1 MVKCIVPGK
10 MHHTT
15 CGLCVF
21 IKMLQLRSSITVEEC
36 LKHVKMVVP
45 TIVMFG
51 VVPQYFLIWLGWRF
65 MSCVLPSWIYQA
77 GDDMYYSVYQKL
89 VLFFFEHVTGTKF
102 ILYGNVDEVVSK
114 KERVIY
120 ISNHQSTVDWGIVHM
135 LADRQGSI
143 GHVRYVMKDSL
154 QLVPMYGFYFY
165 EHGCVFV
172 KRHYFDSNKMVS
184 SLKYLQNRRIPTWM
198 VIFPE
203 GTRYN
208 PLSTDIIEKSRSFA
222 KERGF
227 VPLKHVLTPK
237 YKGFHIAL
245 ENMKNNLDAIYDAT
259 VIYSCTKG
267 NEKTLRT
274 KAPSMFEF
282 VTGCCDAVY
291 VHINRIDIRS
301 IPANES
307 DLRAWIHDLFLKKD
321 RILEDYYS
329 GNGNPSKSL
338 LVSKGIL
345 SPANFKQNLGCFL
358 FFMTLSAPFVFTSY
372 GRSLYWKTWVF
383 GTVFG
388 YFWLG
393 IRSVS

>member
-1 MVKCIVPGK
+1 MASLYTKGLQKVIVLAK
-10 MHHTT
+10 QF
-15 CGLCVF
+15 LKV
-21 IKMLQLRSSITVEEC
+21 VEKGCELC

-51 VVPQYFLIWLGWRF
+51 VVPQYFLIWITWRF
-65 MSCVLPSWIYQA
+65 MSCLLPSWIYQA
-77 GDDMYYSVYQKL
+77 GDDIYYTVYQKF
-89 VLFFFEHVTGTKF
+89 VLFFFEHITGTKLF
-102 ILYGNVDEVVSK
+102 LYGNLEFVSK

-120 ISNHQSTVDWGIVHM
+120 ISNHQSTVDWVIVHM
-135 LADRQGSI
+135 IADRQGSI

-154 QLVPMYGFYFY
+154 QLVPLYGFYFY

-172 KRHYFDSNKMVS
+172 KRNYFDSKKMIS
-184 SLKYLQNRRIPTWM
+184 SLNYLKDEKIPTWM

-203 GTRYN
+203 GTRFN
-208 PLSTDIIEKSRSFA
+208 PEASEMIEKSQSFA
-222 KERGF
+222 KERGL

-237 YKGFHIAL
+237 YKGFYIAL
-245 ENMKNNLDAIYDAT
+245 EHMKNNLDAVYDAT

-267 NEKTLRT
+267 DKKTFRT

-291 VHINRIDIRS
+291 VHINRIDMRS
-301 IPANES
+301 VPVQDS
-307 DLRAWIHDLFLKKD
+307 DFKAWLHNLFHKKD
-321 RILEDYYS
+321 RILDDYYS
-329 GNGNPSKSL
+329 GKNSPSNHIAL
-338 LVSKGIL
+338 SKGCR
-345 SPANFKQNLGCFL
+345 SPAKLLSNFGCFL
-358 FFMTLSAPFVFTSY
+358 FLATLSAPFVLTSY

-388 YFWLG
+388 YFWLS

>member
-1 MVKCIVPGK
+1 MA
-10 MHHTT
+10 HES
-15 CGLCVF
+15 CGLCMF
-21 IKMLQLRSSITVEEC
+21 IKMLQFHSNMSAKEC

-51 VVPQYFLIWLGWRF
+51 VVPQYFLIWLTWRF
-65 MSCVLPSWIYQA
+65 MSCLLPSWIYQA

-89 VLFFFEHVTGTKF
+89 VLFFFEHVAGTKL
-102 ILYGNVDEVVSK
+102 ILYGNVDEVVAK

-120 ISNHQSTVDWGIVHM
+120 ISNHQSTVDWVIVHM

-165 EHGCVFV
+165 EHGCVFI
-172 KRHYFDSNKMVS
+172 KRHYFDSNKMIS
-184 SLKYLQNRRIPTWM
+184 NLHYLQSEKIPTWM

-208 PLSTDIIEKSRSFA
+208 PQSSDIIEKSRAFA
-222 KERGF
+222 KSRGL

-237 YKGFHIAL
+237 HRGFHIAL

-259 VIYSCTKG
+259 VIYSCTRDNK
-267 NEKTLRT
+267 KTLRT

-291 VHINRIDIRS
+291 VHINRIDMCS
-301 IPANES
+301 IPVNEA
-307 DLRAWIHDLFLKKD
+307 DLKSWLHNIFLKKD
-321 RILEDYYS
+321 RMLDDYYTGKAS
-329 GNGNPSKSL
+329 PSKSL
-338 LVSKGIL
+338 LQSKGIQ
-345 SPANFKQNLGCFL
+345 SPANFVQNLGCFI
-358 FFMTLSAPFVFTSY
+358 FFVTLSAPFVLTSF

-393 IRSVS
+393 MKSVS

>member
-1 MVKCIVPGK
+1 M
-10 MHHTT
+10 
-15 CGLCVF
+15 F
-21 IKMLQLRSSITVEEC
+21 RSAC

-51 VVPQYFLIWLGWRF
+51 VVPQYFLIWLTWRVV
-65 MSCVLPSWIYQA
+65 SCLLPNWIYQA
-77 GDDMYYSVYQKL
+77 GDDIYYSVYQKL
-89 VLFFFEHVTGTKF
+89 VLFFFEHVTGTKL
-102 ILYGNVDEVVSK
+102 ILYGNVEEVSTK

-120 ISNHQSTVDWGIVHM
+120 ISNHQSTVDWVIVHM

-172 KRHYFDSNKMVS
+172 KRHYFDSNKMIS
-184 SLKYLQNRRIPTWM
+184 SLQYLQNKRIPTWM

-208 PLSTDIIEKSRSFA
+208 PLASNVIEKSRAFA
-222 KERGF
+222 KERGL

-245 ENMKNNLDAIYDAT
+245 ENMKDNLDAVYDAT

-267 NEKTLRT
+267 DKKTLRM

-291 VHINRIDIRS
+291 IHINRIDTCS

-307 DLRAWIHDLFLKKD
+307 ELKLWLHNIFLKKD
-321 RILEDYYS
+321 RLLEDYYS
-329 GNGNPSKSL
+329 GKQSPSKCL
-338 LVSKGIL
+338 LLSQGIR
-345 SPANFKQNLGCFL
+345 SPANLLQNLGCFV
-358 FFMTLSAPFVFTSY
+358 FFMTLSAPFIFTSY
-372 GRSLYWKTWVF
+372 GRSLYWKTWIF
-383 GTVFG
+383 GSIFG

>member
-1 MVKCIVPGK
+1 MPLLCEKILHRGFALTK
-10 MHHTT
+10 HFLEATKKT
-15 CGLCVF
+15 CR
-21 IKMLQLRSSITVEEC
+21 IS

-51 VVPQYFLIWLGWRF
+51 VVPQYFLIWIAWRF
-65 MSCVLPSWIYQA
+65 MSCLLPSWIYQA
-77 GDDMYYSVYQKL
+77 GDDMYYSVYQKF
-89 VLFFFEHVTGTKF
+89 VLFFFEHVTGTKLF
-102 ILYGNVDEVVSK
+102 LYGNLEVISK

-120 ISNHQSTVDWGIVHM
+120 ISNHQSTVDWVVVHM
-135 LADRQGSI
+135 LADRQGST
-143 GHVRYVMKDSL
+143 GNVRYVMKDSL
-154 QLVPMYGFYFY
+154 QLVPLYGFYFY

-172 KRHYFDSNKMVS
+172 KRHYFDSKKMIS
-184 SLKYLQNRRIPTWM
+184 SLKYLQNEKIPTWM

-208 PLSTDIIEKSRSFA
+208 PEASDMIEKSQSFA
-222 KERGF
+222 RDRGL

-237 YKGFHIAL
+237 YKGFQIAL
-245 ENMKNNLDAIYDAT
+245 EHLKNNLDAVYDAT

-267 NEKTLRT
+267 DKKTLRT

-291 VHINRIDIRS
+291 IHINRIDMCS

-307 DLRAWIHDLFLKKD
+307 DFKAWLHNIFHKKD
-321 RILEDYYS
+321 RLLDDYYTGKCS
-329 GNGNPSKSL
+329 PSKLFSL
-338 LVSKGIL
+338 SKGYR
-345 SPANFKQNLGCFL
+345 SPANVLQHFGCFL
-358 FFMTLSAPFVFTSY
+358 FFATLSAPFVLTSY

-388 YFWLG
+388 YFWLSL
-393 IRSVS
+393 RSVS

>member
-1 MVKCIVPGK
+1 MFPPA
-10 MHHTT
+10 
-15 CGLCVF
+15 
-21 IKMLQLRSSITVEEC
+21 SSVT

-45 TIVMFG
+45 SIIMFG
-51 VVPQYFLIWLGWRF
+51 VVPQYFFVWIAWRF
-65 MSCVLPSWIYQA
+65 MSCVLPHWVYQA
-77 GDDMYYSVYQKL
+77 GDDIYYSIYQKF
-89 VLFFFEHVTGTKF
+89 VLFFFEHVAGTQLF
-102 ILYGNVDEVVSK
+102 LFGNVEEVTTK

-120 ISNHQSTVDWGIVHM
+120 ISNHQSTVDWVVVHM

-154 QLVPMYGFYFY
+154 QMVPLYGFYFY

-172 KRHYFDSNKMVS
+172 KRNFFDSRKMIS
-184 SLKYLQNRRIPTWM
+184 SLQYLQNPKIPTWM

-208 PLSTDIIEKSRSFA
+208 PENLDLIEKSRSFA
-222 KERGF
+222 NERGL

-237 YKGFHIAL
+237 YKGFYIAI

-267 NEKTLRT
+267 NTKTLRT

-291 VHINRIDIRS
+291 IHINRIDMCS
-301 IPANES
+301 IPAKETEFK
-307 DLRAWIHDLFLKKD
+307 LWLHDIFLNKD
-321 RILEDYYS
+321 KLLDDYYGGKIS
-329 GNGNPSKSL
+329 PSNYFSQSRAYRSPPNL
-338 LVSKGIL
+338 LS
-345 SPANFKQNLGCFL
+345 NLGCCL
-358 FFMTLSAPFVFTSY
+358 FFATISVPFVFTTY

-383 GTVFG
+383 GTIFG

>member
-1 MVKCIVPGK
+1 
-10 MHHTT
+10 MHPTS
-15 CGLCVF
+15 CGLCLY
-21 IKMLQLRSSITVEEC
+21 IKMLQLHSGDIAKEC

-51 VVPQYFLIWLGWRF
+51 VVPQYFFIWIAWRF
-65 MSCVLPSWIYQA
+65 MSCLLPNWIYQA
-77 GDDMYYSVYQKL
+77 GDDIYYSVYQKF
-89 VLFFFEHVTGTKF
+89 VLFFFEHVTGTKL
-102 ILYGNVDEVVSK
+102 IIHGNLEVLSK

-120 ISNHQSTVDWGIVHM
+120 ISNHQSTVDWIVVHM

-154 QLVPMYGFYFY
+154 QLVPLYGFYFY

-172 KRHYFDSNKMVS
+172 KRHYFDSKKMVS
-184 SLKYLQNRRIPTWM
+184 SLRYLKDKRIPTWM

-208 PLSTDIIEKSRSFA
+208 PEASEMIEKSQSFA
-222 KERGF
+222 KDRGL

-245 ENMKNNLDAIYDAT
+245 EHLKNNLDAVYDAT

-267 NEKTLRT
+267 SKKTLRT

-291 VHINRIDIRS
+291 VHINRIDMHN
-301 IPANES
+301 IPTNES
-307 DLRAWIHDLFLKKD
+307 EFKTWLHNLFHKKD
-321 RILEDYYS
+321 RLLDEYY
-329 GNGNPSKSL
+329 NGKNSPSKNSL
-338 LVSKGIL
+338 LSQGHR
-345 SPANFKQNLGCFL
+345 SPAKLLQNFGCFL
-358 FFMTLSAPFVFTSY
+358 FFATLSAPIVLTQY
-372 GRSLYWKTWVF
+372 GRSLYWKTWIF

-388 YFWLG
+388 YFWLS